1 MIRKVI
7 RLLFF
12 VFVPSALIWSCD
24 KEVIYEDPSVRLVFS
39 ADTILFDTI
48 FTSTGSATKHFKV
61 FNPYDRSLRISEI
74 YLAGGTGSPYRVNV
88 DGIPGKVFNDIVLRA
103 GDSLFVF
110 VETTIDPLDTDNPM
124 IVEDSLVF
132 ITSGNLQR
140 VNLVSWG
147 QDVNI
152 IMGETFTTRTLQ
164 AGKPYLVYDFMKV
177 VAGHVL
183 TLEPGVR
190 IHFHH
195 GARMNVA
202 GTIKAEGTYE
212 QPVVFE
218 GARTETINRNIPGQW
233 EGIWLMPGSKN
244 NRFINARIRNA
255 VTGIL
260 ADTLAGSDN
269 AMLYLADTRIEN
281 MTYTG
286 LFSRASQIYSYNTVI
301 SNCGYHGIRL
311 SQGGDYTFY
320 HCTVANYWRFSIR
333 NTPSVFIDN
342 YQADVA
348 GNSQIKPLSVIFGNS
363 IIHGSTNNEVE
374 FTAYQDAG
382 SDAVFSHCLISIQNP
397 VYRTYP
403 WLFENC
409 IRDAGPGFVDKLESN
424 FRLDEGSRAI
434 KSGDPEIGMMH
445 PLDFEGRSRVTGK
458 APDMGAFES
467 SIEEL

>member
-7 RLLFF
+7 RLLFL
-12 VFVPSALIWSCD
+12 VYVPSAIIWSCG
-24 KEVIYEDPSVRLVFS
+24 KEVLYEDPSARLVFS
-39 ADTILFDTI
+39 ADTVLFDTI

-61 FNPYDRSLRISEI
+61 FNPYDRSLKISEI
-74 YLAGGTGSPYRVNV
+74 YLAGGADSPYRINV
-88 DGIPGKVFNDIVLRA
+88 DGIPGKVFNDIVLRG

-110 VETTIDPLDTDNPM
+110 VETTIDPLDADTPL

-132 ITSGNLQR
+132 KTSGNIQK
-140 VNLVSWG
+140 VNFVSWG

-152 IMGETFTTRTLQ
+152 IMGETFTTGTLQ
-164 AGKPYLVYDFMKV
+164 AGKPYLVYDFLV
-177 VAGHVL
+177 IDAGHVL

-190 IHFHH
+190 IHFHQ
-195 GARMNVA
+195 GARMDVA
-202 GTIKAEGTYE
+202 GTIIAEGTYE

-218 GARTETINRNIPGQW
+218 GARTETANRNIPGQW
-233 EGIWLMPGSKN
+233 EGIRLMPGSKN
-244 NRFINARIRNA
+244 NRFINARVRNA

-260 ADTLAGSDN
+260 VDTLSGTDDD
-269 AMLYLADTRIEN
+269 MLYLANTRIEN
-281 MTYTG
+281 MTYAG
-286 LFSRASQIYSYNTVI
+286 LFSRASQIYSYNSII

-333 NTPSVFIDN
+333 NTSSVYIDN
-342 YQADVA
+342 YQDEVA
-348 GNSQIKPLSVIFGNS
+348 ANNHFKPLSVKFGNS
-363 IIHGSTNNEVE
+363 IIHGSNSNEVE

-382 SDAVFSHCLISIQNP
+382 SDVVFSHCLISIQNP

-409 IRDAGPGFVDKLESN
+409 IRDAGPGFVDEQGFN

-434 KSGDPEIGMMH
+434 KSGDPDIGMMH

-467 SIEEL
+467 SFEEL